1 MFMSH
6 PEETTT
12 TAAEPGFV
20 NPAGHSRNRNI
31 SLTHRRH
38 CHYTHRHGTAQRQQ
52 EWQYS
57 VGGECLLPGLVI
69 PTHTLELGMLEKT
82 QE

>member
-1 MFMSH
+1 M
-6 PEETTT
+6 
-12 TAAEPGFV
+12 AA
-20 NPAGHSRNRNI
+20 
-31 SLTHRRH
+31 L
-38 CHYTHRHGTAQRQQ
+38 RHGTAQRQKK
-52 EWQYS
+52 WQYC